1 MNEKEAKEIAGI
13 IDEQIESVT
22 EEIEELKE
30 LTKPVKLDAS
40 VGRLSR
46 MDAIN
51 NKAINDKSLRE
62 KKSTLQKLERARERA
77 KEGDLGKCLKCGND
91 IPFGRLKIM
100 PYTTR
105 CVQCAGRW
113 SELFPFIILSKK
125 HHTVLW

>member
-1 MNEKEAKEIAGI
+1 MTESEKKEIKKI
-13 IDEQIESVT
+13 IEDQIDSVR

-51 NKAINDKSLRE
+51 NKAINDKQLRE
-62 KKSTLQKLERARERA
+62 KKSTLQKLERA
-77 KEGDLGKCLKCGND
+77 LKCGNE
-91 IPFGRLKIM
+91 IPFGRLKFM

-105 CVQCAGRW
+105 CVQCAGR
-113 SELFPFIILSKK
+113 
-125 HHTVLW
+125 

>member
-1 MNEKEAKEIAGI
+1 MTEEEKKELKTR
-13 IDEQIESVT
+13 IDAQVESIK

-51 NKAINDKSLRE
+51 NKAINEKQLRE
-62 KKSTLQKLERARERA
+62 KKRTLQKLERAQERY
-77 KEGDLGKCLKCGND
+77 KEDKLGKCLKCGEE

-105 CVQCAGRW
+105 CVQCAGR
-113 SELFPFIILSKK
+113 
-125 HHTVLW
+125 

>member
-1 MNEKEAKEIAGI
+1 MTEDEKKEIKEI
-13 IDEQIESVT
+13 IDQQLESVR

-51 NKAINDKSLRE
+51 NKAINEKQLRE
-62 KKSTLQKLERARERA
+62 KKSTLQKLERAQERYA
-77 KEGDLGKCLKCGND
+77 KNKLGTCLKCGEE
-91 IPFGRLKIM
+91 IPFGRLKFM

-105 CVQCAGRW
+105 CVQCAAR
-113 SELFPFIILSKK
+113 
-125 HHTVLW
+125 

>member
-1 MNEKEAKEIAGI
+1 MNQKEKEELKFI
-13 IDEQIESVT
+13 IDEQVHAIK

-51 NKAINDKSLRE
+51 NKAINEKQLRE
-62 KKSTLQKLERARERA
+62 KKSTLQKLELAQERYEED
-77 KEGDLGKCLKCGND
+77 KLGTCLKCGNE

-105 CVQCAGRW
+105 CVQCAGR
-113 SELFPFIILSKK
+113 
-125 HHTVLW
+125 